1 MPIKQQTLFLR
12 PCVCVCVCVCL
23 AGDNVKDEKDTDSA
37 PGS

>member
-1 MPIKQQTLFLR
+1 MCV
-12 PCVCVCVCVCL
+12 CVCVCVCVCL